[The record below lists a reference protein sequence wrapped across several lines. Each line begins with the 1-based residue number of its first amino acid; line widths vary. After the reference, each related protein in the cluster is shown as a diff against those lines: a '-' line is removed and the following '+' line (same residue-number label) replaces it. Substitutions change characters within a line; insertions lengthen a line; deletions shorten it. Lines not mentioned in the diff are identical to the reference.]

1 MSCIPAS
8 SLFTPGS
15 QTAFMRRMLIENFV
29 LTELM
34 SMKEM
39 HPYFWRSK
47 RGADVEFLVQNGQI
61 IFPVDVKS
69 GGNTRSKRLAEFRK
83 KYLPKIS
90 LRTSMVNLGEK
101 TTSMEHSTYLLW
113 NTRIYLEQYPKY

>member
-1 MSCIPAS
+1 MFLLRRLSSIPSS
-8 SLFTPGS
+8 SLFTHGP
-15 QTAFMRRMLIENFV
+15 QTAFMRRMFIENFV

-83 KYLPKIS
+83 NIFRKYLS
-90 LRTSMVNLGEK
+90 
-101 TTSMEHSTYLLW
+101 
-113 NTRIYLEQYPKY
+113 EQVW

>member
-1 MSCIPAS
+1 MGLLRRMSCIPAS
-8 SLFTPGS
+8 SLFTLGP
-15 QTAFMRRMLIENFV
+15 QTVFMRRMLIENFV

-69 GGNTRSKRLAEFRK
+69 GGNTRSKSLAEFRK
-83 KYLPKIS
+83 NIFRKYLS
-90 LRTSMVNLGEK
+90 
-101 TTSMEHSTYLLW
+101 
-113 NTRIYLEQYPKY
+113 EQVW